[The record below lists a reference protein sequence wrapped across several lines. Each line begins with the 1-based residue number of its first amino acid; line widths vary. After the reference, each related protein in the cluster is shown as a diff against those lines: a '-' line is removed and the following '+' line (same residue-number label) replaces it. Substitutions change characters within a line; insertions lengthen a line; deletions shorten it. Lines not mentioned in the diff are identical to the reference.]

1 MHLCVCVPSPS
12 PSPSEGVCVYVCANA
27 HTGLPKCA
35 GAVPRHR
42 QDHIPFPS
50 DLRCVCV
57 CVSQVQVQV
66 QVQLKVFVYLQ
77 MLIQAFPDVQEQCLT
92 KDKVTSLPFL
102 T

>member
-1 MHLCVCVPSPS
+1 MCVCV

-27 HTGLPKCA
+27 HTGLPRCA
-35 GAVPRHR
+35 GAVPHHR
-42 QDHIPFPS
+42 QDHIPFLS
-50 DLRCVCV
+50 DLRCV

-66 QVQLKVFVYLQ
+66 QVKVFVYMQ

-92 KDKVTSLPFL
+92 KDKVTSIPFL